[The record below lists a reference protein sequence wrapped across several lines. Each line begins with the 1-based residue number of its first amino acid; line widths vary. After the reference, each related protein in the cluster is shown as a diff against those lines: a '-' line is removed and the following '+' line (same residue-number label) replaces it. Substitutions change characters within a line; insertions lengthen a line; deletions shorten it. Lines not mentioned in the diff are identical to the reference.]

1 MAENETTE
9 EVTDDTGDS
18 GPIKQL
24 RAAEKA
30 AREENVRLKARL
42 MEGAYNQVGLNP
54 DTGLGKAIAKEY
66 KGDPSAEGLAEYAKA
81 EYGYEKP
88 AGEINPQAQAIAAET
103 ARLDQASAGAG
114 SVPVTDQGDL
124 LAQAE
129 AEGNYDLTMALK
141 GQQVAASIMNP
152 RR

>member
-1 MAENETTE
+1 MADDNTTE
-9 EVTDDTGDS
+9 ITDDSGDS

-30 AREENVRLKARL
+30 AREKAAEYKALL
-42 MEGAYNQVGLNP
+42 MEGAYNQMGL
-54 DTGLGKAIAKEY
+54 DSEMGLGKAIAKEY
-66 KGDPSAEGLAEYAKA
+66 DGAPTADALAEYAKA

-88 AGEINPQAQAIAAET
+88 VGEINPQAVQITAET
-103 ARLDQASAGAG
+103 ARLDQASQGAG
-114 SVPVTDQGDL
+114 SVPDTNMQDA
-124 LAQAE
+124 LAKAE

-141 GQQVAASIMNP
+141 GQTVANQLMNP